1 MINFYEEALKRK
13 DDLLKDLITLVKIPS
28 VDDPL
33 TATENQPFGGANREA
48 LDAMLAIGKRDG
60 YEVDEVDGYAGHID
74 IGDKEETFGVLG
86 HLDVVPC
93 NEVGWNT
100 NPYDPVINNGVI
112 YGRGVAD
119 DKGPL
124 LAGYYAAKI
133 IDELKLPVKMKTR
146 VIFGCNEEKG
156 SGCVKHYFTKR
167 PYPAMGFTP
176 DGAFPVVYGEKA
188 MSGMKLKGTFE
199 KDNIIGLYA
208 GTVSN
213 IVPEVCEAIV
223 AGNYKQYKDSFN
235 TYLKD
240 NHLTGS
246 IEEEGNHTKLT
257 LVGKSAHASTPEEGI
272 NAATYMCHYLAT
284 VSNNKLVHFVDKCLH
299 QSYNAENLNVGF
311 VGKMGPVTVNLG
323 ILKYKDENANIT
335 LDFRLPHEV
344 TENYLI
350 EHITPVLSEYGLNET
365 HSYTQ
370 GLYFDPES
378 HFVQTLYHAYVE
390 ITGDHEHKPETMG
403 GGTYAKSMPNCV
415 AFGAS
420 IPGKEYK
427 MHQNNEQ
434 IEIEDLVKATAIY
447 AKAIYELIKE

>member
-13 DDLLKDLITLVKIPS
+13 DDLLKDLETLVRIPS
-28 VDDPL
+28 VDDPS
-33 TATENQPFGGANREA
+33 TAALNQPFGQANREA

-60 YEVDEVDGYAGHID
+60 YEVEDVEGYAGHID
-74 IGDKEETFGVLG
+74 VGNKEETFGVLG

-93 NEVGWNT
+93 NPVGWNT
-100 NPYDPVINNGVI
+100 DPYNMVVKDGVL

-156 SGCVKHYFTKR
+156 SGCVKYYFTKK
-167 PYPAMGFTP
+167 PYPQMGFTP
-176 DGAFPVVYGEKA
+176 DGAFPVIYGEKA
-188 MSGMKLKGTFE
+188 MSGMKLSGEFE

-223 AGNYKQYKDSFN
+223 VGNYKQYKEGFN
-235 TYLKD
+235 TFLKE
-240 NHLTGS
+240 NNLNGS
-246 IEEEGNHTKLT
+246 VEEEGNHTKLT
-257 LVGKSAHASTPEEGI
+257 VVGKSAHASTPEEGI

-284 VSNNKLVHFVDKCLH
+284 VSNNKLVHFIDKCLH
-299 QSYNAENLNVGF
+299 KAYNAQNLNLGF

-323 ILKYKDENANIT
+323 ILSYKDGNANIT

-344 TENYLI
+344 TEEYLM
-350 EHITPVLSEYGLNET
+350 EHINPLLKEYGFNET

-378 HFVQTLYHAYVE
+378 HFVQTLYNAYVE
-390 ITGDHEHKPETMG
+390 ITGDNVHKPETMG

>member
-13 DDLLKDLITLVKIPS
+13 DDLVKDLITLVKIPS
-28 VDDPL
+28 VDDPS
-33 TATENQPFGGANREA
+33 TATLNQPFGKANRDA

-74 IGDKEETFGVLG
+74 VGNKEETFGVLG

-93 NEVGWNT
+93 NAVGWNSD
-100 NPYDPVINNGVI
+100 PYNPVINDGII

-133 IDELKLPVKMKTR
+133 IDELELPVKMKMR

-188 MSGMKLKGTFE
+188 MCGMKVRGQVE

-223 AGNYKQYKDSFN
+223 VGNYKQYKEGFLA
-235 TYLKD
+235 YLKE
-240 NHLTGS
+240 NGLKGNV
-246 IEEEGNHTKLT
+246 EEEGNHTKLT
-257 LVGKSAHASTPEEGI
+257 LVGKSAHASTPEVGI
-272 NAATYMCHYLAT
+272 NAATYMCHYLAGI
-284 VSNNKLVHFVDKCLH
+284 SNNKLVHFINDCLH
-299 QSYNAENLNVGF
+299 DAYNGQNLGTEY

-323 ILKYKDENANIT
+323 LLSYKDEHASVT
-335 LDFRLPHEV
+335 LDFRLPHEL
-344 TENYLI
+344 TEDKLVEGI
-350 EHITPVLSEYGLNET
+350 EEKLAAYGLNQT
-365 HSYTQ
+365 HNYGQ
-370 GLYFDPES
+370 GLYFEPES
-378 HFVQTLYHAYVE
+378 ELVSKLYNAYVE
-390 ITGDHEHKPETMG
+390 ISGDTVNKPMTMG

-415 AFGAS
+415 AFGAGF
-420 IPGKEYK
+420 PDKEYN

-447 AKAIYELIKE
+447 AKAIYDLIKE